1 LKLKF
6 QRLHSTVVDSVNAA
20 RIIDFLFQEGILGE
34 QDMRT
39 LHQETYPQQQCRS
52 LLALLHTSG
61 NPEAFVQLYQAI
73 KTEKHLQW
81 LVKQIDEYTD
91 QSLINLVQQRYTGDK
106 TGSFATI

>member
-1 LKLKF
+1 M
-6 QRLHSTVVDSVNAA
+6 VVDSVNAA
-20 RIIDFLFQEGILGE
+20 RIIDFLFQEKILGE

-39 LHQETYPQQQCRS
+39 LHQESSIPQQQCRS

-73 KTEKHLQW
+73 KTEKHMQW